1 MAQSS
6 RGYRSLLRNRRFT
19 RATISVAL
27 GNGGYSAYA
36 IATLWLSFQLS
47 GSIAVVGLVLFVESG
62 LESITFVAGPAV
74 DRARDLRSVLIAGYG
89 AQALLAVVIGVTLF
103 LGMLTIPVLLVL
115 IAAIT
120 LALDFTWTADN
131 ALIPRLVEEGDLF
144 RANGIAG
151 ALGGGNAIV
160 GYAAGAGLLLF
171 VGPAG
176 AMFLYAGLL
185 GAAIL
190 AILPVVIPSQRRVT
204 TRPLADFWEGWQE
217 LGHGPGK
224 TLLQLSVFAGFQGFF
239 VTAPPLLLT
248 LVSELRFSDSS
259 MSYGILFTSFAVAV
273 GSVIGGLLLGRW
285 NPRQRL
291 AFVMCG
297 GTAAMAV
304 LLVAATYAAPLLF
317 PSVVLWFFVGFAS
330 VAFWSAFLAYLQ
342 ARVPADRFGRVL
354 TNVYFFRGVPTAVGA
369 ATLGLLA
376 ALWGPTTLALLVAFA
391 WVIIATAGPALLPAL
406 RSLKF

>member
-6 RGYRSLLRNRRFT
+6 RSYLSVLRNRRFT
-19 RATISVAL
+19 RASVSVAL

-36 IATLWLSFQLS
+36 IATLWLSFELS
-47 GSIAVVGLVLFVESG
+47 GSIAVVGLVLLVEAA

-89 AQALLAVVIGVTLF
+89 VQALLAVVIGVTLF

-115 IAAIT
+115 IGGIT

-131 ALIPRLVEEGDLF
+131 TLIPRLVEEGDLF

-151 ALGGGNAIV
+151 ALEGGNAIA

-176 AMFLYAGLL
+176 AMFLYAVLQ

-190 AILPVVIPSQRRVT
+190 AILPVPIPSERTVT
-204 TRPLADFWEGWQE
+204 TRPLADFWEGWRV

-224 TLLQLSVFAGFQGFF
+224 PLLQLAVFAGFQGFF
-239 VTAPPLLLT
+239 VTAPALLLT
-248 LVSELRFSDSS
+248 LLSELRFSDPRL
-259 MSYGILFTSFAVAV
+259 SYGTLFTSFAV

-285 NPRQRL
+285 NPRQSL
-291 AFVMCG
+291 TFVMCG
-297 GTAAMAV
+297 GTVAMAV

-317 PSVVLWFFVGFAS
+317 PSVALWFLVGFAS
-330 VAFWSAFLAYLQ
+330 VAFWSAFLVYLQ
-342 ARVPADRFGRVL
+342 ARIPADRFGRVL

-376 ALWGPTTLALLVAFA
+376 ALWGPTTLALLVALA
-391 WVIIATAGPALLPAL
+391 WIIIAAAGPAFLPVL
-406 RSLKF
+406 RGLKF